1 MKKIA
6 ISFIAILVIALAV
19 LALTQDRLPKKEREF
34 VEAVQIEV
42 DNLNTSVELALP
54 PSGNHYKLGYPI
66 LLNLINRTFNTLT
79 FPANFGVS
87 LYIYDEANKYWLE
100 IDNLTVYS
108 HVGERQLMPVGKE
121 STGEVTFTVYP
132 DSQGLTQAV
141 EVRVLVRGEQP
152 QEGADSLPVGAYI
165 DINLIP

>member
-54 PSGNHYKLGYPI
+54 PSGNHY
-66 LLNLINRTFNTLT
+66 
-79 FPANFGVS
+79 
-87 LYIYDEANKYWLE
+87 
-100 IDNLTVYS
+100 
-108 HVGERQLMPVGKE
+108 
-121 STGEVTFTVYP
+121 
-132 DSQGLTQAV
+132 
-141 EVRVLVRGEQP
+141 
-152 QEGADSLPVGAYI
+152 
-165 DINLIP
+165 